1 MSVVIIH
8 RPTDA
13 AKALVA
19 SVGAN
24 QASPKTAHL
33 AEIANKPELTEC
45 EALWF
50 EFECA
55 QYLVEKV
62 VA

>member
-8 RPTDA
+8 RPTEA

-19 SVGAN
+19 SVSAN
-24 QASPKTAHL
+24 QASPKMAHL
-33 AEIANKPELTEC
+33 AEIANKSELTEC

-62 VA
+62 TA